1 MMQINYGNV
10 MYNVVATKKDSNN
23 LILMLQDKTGKMYQV
38 EAKKIILYYYERKAY
53 EMLNKA
59 TDLSEL
65 IKNISNTNLILN
77 TIPEYNLIKKIDSNF
92 NIGQEDIK
100 VIINKIYNQYN
111 QKNNVQQS
119 NVNNSVNQEAK
130 QSVLETQSNVNVKK
144 EENNIP
150 FGNISE
156 ERKMELSRMSIE
168 QLMFNVQMNPG
179 NEEENEFIRYLIEN
193 KKETST
199 ISYVPNSSDNNT
211 IDYEQNKLLRKN
223 LIRPN
228 GYAVDTFIIFFSG
241 IVLGIS
247 IMIIISL
254 LIRL

>member
-53 EMLNKA
+53 ELLNKIN
-59 TDLSEL
+59 DLSEL

-111 QKNNVQQS
+111 QKNNIQQS
-119 NVNNSVNQEAK
+119 NVNNSVNKESNQN
-130 QSVLETQSNVNVKK
+130 VLKAQSNVSVKK

-156 ERKMELSRMSIE
+156 ERKNELSRMSSE
-168 QLMFNVQMNPG
+168 ELMFNVQMNPG

-193 KKETST
+193 KKDTNK
-199 ISYVPNSSDNNT
+199 ISYIPNNSDDNVINY
-211 IDYEQNKLLRKN
+211 DQNKLLKKT

-228 GYAVDTFIIFFSG
+228 GYTIDTFITFFAG
-241 IVLGIS
+241 IVLGVS

>member
-23 LILMLQDKTGKMYQV
+23 LILMLQDVSGKMYQV

-65 IKNISNTNLILN
+65 IKNISNINLILSS
-77 TIPEYNLIKKIDSNF
+77 IPEYIMLKKVDSNF
-92 NIGQEDIK
+92 NIVSEDIK
-100 VIINKIYNQYN
+100 DIINKVYNYFN

-119 NVNNSVNQEAK
+119 NMNADTNQNAVDMQNK
-130 QSVLETQSNVNVKK
+130 NQSNISVKK
-144 EENNIP
+144 EESNIP